1 MNGKDVK
8 AGMEHIWV
16 QVSGSPARAE
26 RYEQLLREEIER
38 SLHRNIEMDA
48 HRTIVSHLTEFTV
61 SSQDHHALRY
71 AVAEAT
77 AQYIMEFL
85 EKDVVRNLI
94 SRDYG
99 YDEPDE
105 LASIEAY
112 CWHNSDPL
120 EDPDLHI
127 GFDHR
132 KAKIHDE
139 LVQYLKHVHLLNVEG
154 MVRFRLH
161 RYTDQLR
168 DIVEYAIDE
177 YTADKQYEEFISLLK
192 YFVYIQEAKIP
203 AAHLIHKG
211 GHEFSLLNERM
222 EPIETKQLDQFV
234 VEMIDK
240 EINYEDMIVSTLI
253 TVSPQ
258 NVYIHTRNPE
268 MQVIKTIRQIFEDR
282 ASVCTNCPRCRP
294 LLGEYKRQD
303 HYYR

>member
-48 HRTIVSHLTEFTV
+48 HRTIVNHLTEFTV

-112 CWHNSDPL
+112 CW
-120 EDPDLHI
+120 
-127 GFDHR
+127 
-132 KAKIHDE
+132 
-139 LVQYLKHVHLLNVEG
+139 
-154 MVRFRLH
+154 
-161 RYTDQLR
+161 
-168 DIVEYAIDE
+168 
-177 YTADKQYEEFISLLK
+177 
-192 YFVYIQEAKIP
+192 
-203 AAHLIHKG
+203 
-211 GHEFSLLNERM
+211 
-222 EPIETKQLDQFV
+222 
-234 VEMIDK
+234 
-240 EINYEDMIVSTLI
+240 
-253 TVSPQ
+253 
-258 NVYIHTRNPE
+258 
-268 MQVIKTIRQIFEDR
+268 
-282 ASVCTNCPRCRP
+282 
-294 LLGEYKRQD
+294 
-303 HYYR
+303 